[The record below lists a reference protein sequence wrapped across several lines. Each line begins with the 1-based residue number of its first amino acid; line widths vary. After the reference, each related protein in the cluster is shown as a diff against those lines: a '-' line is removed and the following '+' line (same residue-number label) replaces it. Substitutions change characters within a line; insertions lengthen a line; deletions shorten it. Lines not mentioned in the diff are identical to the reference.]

1 LSEVVALEGL
11 PGSPAGLL
19 FSFPRYDEG
28 VVEGRISELR
38 ELGVEAVEL
47 GGRHL
52 VGTVPVLGK
61 GHVGIVVAARMGG
74 ERVALKVRRLD
85 AGRPSME
92 GEASYLG
99 VANGAGVGPRLLASS
114 VNFLVMELVEGDY
127 LVDWVAGLEASDAPR
142 LRGVLREALGA
153 ARRLDVA
160 GLDHGELSR
169 ADRHL
174 IMSGGVPRVLDFES
188 SSVNRRCR
196 NVTSLAQ
203 FLFFNRGMAGRI
215 GMVIPMP
222 GKDELLEALKG
233 YRREPSDE
241 GFRGLLVVCGLT
253 G

>member
-1 LSEVVALEGL
+1 MSEVVALEGL

-85 AGRPSME
+85 ASRPSLE

-99 VANGAGVGPRLLASS
+99 VANDAGVGPRLLASS
-114 VNFLVMELVEGDY
+114 VNFLVMELVEGEY
-127 LVDWVAGLEASDAPR
+127 LVDWVAGLEASDDPR
-142 LRGVLREALGA
+142 LRTVLREALGT

>member
-1 LSEVVALEGL
+1 MSEVVALGDL

-28 VVEGRISELR
+28 VVEERLTELR
-38 ELGVEAVEL
+38 GLGVEAVEL

-85 AGRPSME
+85 ASRPSLE

-99 VANGAGVGPRLLASS
+99 VANDAGVGPRLLASS

-127 LVDWVAGLEASDAPR
+127 LVDWVAGLEVSDAPR
-142 LRGVLREALGA
+142 LRAVLREALEA

-174 IMSGGVPRVLDFES
+174 IMSGGVPRMLDFES

-215 GMVIPMP
+215 GMVISIP
-222 GKDELLEALKG
+222 GRDELLEALRG

-241 GFRGLLVVCGLT
+241 GFHSLLGVCGLT
-253 G
+253 E

>member
-1 LSEVVALEGL
+1 MSEVVALESL
-11 PGSPAGLL
+11 PGSPAELL
-19 FSFPRYDEG
+19 FSFPKYDGG
-28 VVEGRISELR
+28 VVEERLTELR

-85 AGRPSME
+85 ASRPSME

-99 VANGAGVGPRLLASS
+99 LANDAGVGPRLLASS
-114 VNFLVMELVEGDY
+114 VNFLVMELVEGEY
-127 LVDWVAGLEASDAPR
+127 LVDWVAGLEASDAPG
-142 LRGVLREALGA
+142 LRGVLRKALRA

-174 IMSGGVPRVLDFES
+174 IMSRGVPRILDFES
-188 SSVNRRCR
+188 SSVIRRCR

-203 FLFFNRGMAGRI
+203 FFFFNRGMAGRI
-215 GMVIPMP
+215 GLVIPMP
-222 GKDELLEALKG
+222 GRNALLEALRG

-241 GFRGLLVVCGLT
+241 GFRGLLEVCGLT

>member
-1 LSEVVALEGL
+1 MSEITALDDL
-11 PGSPAGLL
+11 QCSPAGLL

-28 VVEGRISELR
+28 VVEGRLSELR

-85 AGRPSME
+85 ASRPSLE

-99 VANGAGVGPRLLASS
+99 VANDAGVGPRLLASS
-114 VNFLVMELVEGDY
+114 ENFLVMELVEGEY
-127 LVDWVAGLEASDAPR
+127 LVDWVAGLAASAAPK
-142 LRGVLREALGA
+142 LRGVLREALEA
-153 ARRLDVA
+153 ARRLDLA

-174 IMSGGVPRVLDFES
+174 IMSGGVPRILDFES

-196 NVTSLAQ
+196 NVTSLTPFQ
-203 FLFFNRGMAGRI
+203 FFNRGMAGRI
-215 GMVIPMP
+215 GMIIPMR
-222 GKDELLEALKG
+222 GRGELLEALRG
-233 YRREPSDE
+233 YRRRPSDE
-241 GFRGLLVVCGLT
+241 GFRGLLGVCGLT
-253 G
+253 E

>member
-1 LSEVVALEGL
+1 LSEVVALESL
-11 PGSPAGLL
+11 PGSPAELL
-19 FSFPRYDEG
+19 FSFPKYDGG
-28 VVEGRISELR
+28 VVEERLTELR

-85 AGRPSME
+85 ASRPSME

-99 VANGAGVGPRLLASS
+99 LANDAGVGPRLLASS
-114 VNFLVMELVEGDY
+114 VNFLVMELVEGEY
-127 LVDWVAGLEASDAPR
+127 LVDWVAGLEASDAPG
-142 LRGVLREALGA
+142 LRGVLRKALGA

-174 IMSGGVPRVLDFES
+174 IMSVGVPRILDFES
-188 SSVNRRCR
+188 SSVIRRCR

-203 FLFFNRGMAGRI
+203 FFFFNRGMAGRI
-215 GMVIPMP
+215 GLVIPMP
-222 GKDELLEALKG
+222 GRNALLEALRG

-241 GFRGLLVVCGLT
+241 GFRGLLEVCGLT

>member
-1 LSEVVALEGL
+1 MSEITTLEDL

-28 VVEGRISELR
+28 VVEGRLVELR

-52 VGTVPVLGK
+52 VSKVLVLGK
-61 GHVGIVVAARMGG
+61 GHVGIVVVARMGG
-74 ERVALKVRRLD
+74 ERVALKIRRLD
-85 AGRPSME
+85 ADRPSLE

-99 VANGAGVGPRLLASS
+99 VANDAGVGPRLLASS
-114 VNFLVMELVEGDY
+114 VNFLVMELVEGEY
-127 LVDWVAGLEASDAPR
+127 LVDWVAGLEASDAPG
-142 LRGVLREALGA
+142 LRGVLRRVMEA

-174 IMSGGVPRVLDFES
+174 IMSGGVPRILDFES
-188 SSVNRRCR
+188 SSVIRRCR

-203 FLFFNRGMAGRI
+203 FLFFNRGMAARI
-215 GMVIPMP
+215 GVIIPMP
-222 GKDELLEALKG
+222 VRDELLEALRG
-233 YRREPSDE
+233 YRREPGDGS
-241 GFRGLLVVCGLT
+241 FRRLLVVCGLAE
-253 G
+253 

>member
-1 LSEVVALEGL
+1 MSEVVALEDL

-28 VVEGRISELR
+28 VVDVRLTELR
-38 ELGVEAVEL
+38 GLGVEAVEL

-61 GHVGIVVAARMGG
+61 GHVGVVVVARMGG

-99 VANGAGVGPRLLASS
+99 VANDAGVGPRLLASS

-127 LVDWVAGLEASDAPR
+127 RLDWVAGLEASDAPE
-142 LRGVLREALGA
+142 LRGVLREALEA

-174 IMSGGVPRVLDFES
+174 ILSGGVLRMLDFES

-203 FLFFNRGMAGRI
+203 FLFFNRRMAGYVA
-215 GMVIPMP
+215 GVIPLP
-222 GKDELLEALKG
+222 GRDALLEALRG
-233 YRREPSDE
+233 YRWEPSDE
-241 GFRGLLVVCGLT
+241 GFRRLLVVCGMAE
-253 G
+253 

>member
-28 VVEGRISELR
+28 VVEGRLSELR
-38 ELGVEAVEL
+38 GLGVEAVEL

-85 AGRPSME
+85 ASRPSME

-99 VANGAGVGPRLLASS
+99 LANNAGVGPRLLASS
-114 VNFLVMELVEGDY
+114 VNFLVMELVEGEY
-127 LVDWVAGLEASDAPR
+127 LVDWVAGLEASDAPG
-142 LRGVLREALGA
+142 LRGVLRKALGA

-174 IMSGGVPRVLDFES
+174 IMSRGVPRILDFES
-188 SSVNRRCR
+188 SSVIRRCR

-203 FLFFNRGMAGRI
+203 FFFFNRGMAGRI
-215 GMVIPMP
+215 GLVIPMP
-222 GKDELLEALKG
+222 GRDELLEALRG

-241 GFRGLLVVCGLT
+241 GFRGLLEVCGLT

>member
-1 LSEVVALEGL
+1 MSEVVALESL
-11 PGSPAGLL
+11 PGSPAELL
-19 FSFPRYDEG
+19 FSFPKYDGG
-28 VVEGRISELR
+28 VVEERLTELR

-85 AGRPSME
+85 ASRPSME

-99 VANGAGVGPRLLASS
+99 LANDAGVGPRLLASS
-114 VNFLVMELVEGDY
+114 VNFLVMELVEGEY
-127 LVDWVAGLEASDAPR
+127 LVDWVAGLEASDAPG
-142 LRGVLREALGA
+142 LRGVLRKALRA

-174 IMSGGVPRVLDFES
+174 IMSVGVPRILDFES
-188 SSVNRRCR
+188 SSVIRRCR

-203 FLFFNRGMAGRI
+203 FFFVNRGMAGRI
-215 GMVIPMP
+215 GLVIPMP
-222 GKDELLEALKG
+222 GRDELLEALRG

-241 GFRGLLVVCGLT
+241 GFRGLLVVCGLA

>member
-1 LSEVVALEGL
+1 MSEVVALESL

-19 FSFPRYDEG
+19 FSFPKYDGG
-28 VVEGRISELR
+28 VVEERLTELR

-85 AGRPSME
+85 ASRPSME

-99 VANGAGVGPRLLASS
+99 LANDAGVGPRLLASS
-114 VNFLVMELVEGDY
+114 VNFLVMELVEGEY
-127 LVDWVAGLEASDAPR
+127 LVDWVAGLEASDAPG
-142 LRGVLREALGA
+142 LRGVLRKALRA

-222 GKDELLEALKG
+222 GKDELLEALRG

-241 GFRGLLVVCGLT
+241 GFRRLLEVCGLT